1 MTFTSHFNVYSTT
14 NQSFQSWRWSVRM
27 SFLKYL
33 DQLCNMC
40 TRSEQWVLKRLERV
54 CWWGND
60 HVIWSASRLS
70 GWLWL
75 LSSGSSGHLLYLHLN
90 TDLRPAASLC
100 ILIALASFAVCHWLL
115 SLISIPH
122 APPPPLSVSPSLS
135 PPLSPHD
142 ISTQTFRCS
151 QAAVNVVSVHYVVS
165 SMCL

>member
-1 MTFTSHFNVYSTT
+1 MFDLYFTLMFTQHNKSILSELKVVCQNVLFEVFGHT
-14 NQSFQSWRWSVRM
+14 
-27 SFLKYL
+27 
-33 DQLCNMC
+33 LCNMC
-40 TRSEQWVLKRLERV
+40 TRSERRVLKRLECV

-122 APPPPLSVSPSLS
+122 APPPWHQHTNIPMQSG
-135 PPLSPHD
+135 
-142 ISTQTFRCS
+142 C
-151 QAAVNVVSVHYVVS
+151 
-165 SMCL
+165 C